1 MTTLMKDSGI
11 DWIGEIPENWK
22 VKRVKDIVNL
32 RGGGIDKKIIE
43 GEKIVNLVNFTDVFK
58 LKKLDNNLDYMQVS
72 CREDKISNV
81 SLIKNDL
88 LITPSSET
96 AKEIG
101 IVNIVLEDLIN
112 SVYSYHIL
120 RMRLK
125 DKKNSAKFLYY
136 YFNSKFSKFQFENK
150 ALGITR
156 VTLSRGDINENILFV
171 PPLETQKK
179 IADYLDVEVSLL
191 DKQVSL
197 LERKYALLGDYKDA
211 LIFETVTQGLDKA
224 VPMKDSGIDW
234 IGKIP
239 EEWRIKRVKDIF
251 NIGRGVVIAASELK
265 KEPDEKN
272 IYPVYSSA
280 TEKNGVIGYLEDY
293 KFDEDLITWTTDG
306 VNAGT
311 IFKRSGK
318 FNCTNV
324 CGTLKAKEKKKIN
337 LNYFKFMLISQTRFY
352 KRPDINGAK
361 IMNNE
366 MARIIVSVPPLETQ
380 QKIADYLDVEVEKLD
395 KQRELIKRKV
405 ELLKEYK
412 EALIFEVVT
421 GKKEVK

>member
-1 MTTLMKDSGI
+1 MTTL
-11 DWIGEIPENWK
+11 
-22 VKRVKDIVNL
+22 
-32 RGGGIDKKIIE
+32 
-43 GEKIVNLVNFTDVFK
+43 
-58 LKKLDNNLDYMQVS
+58 
-72 CREDKISNV
+72 
-81 SLIKNDL
+81 
-88 LITPSSET
+88 
-96 AKEIG
+96 
-101 IVNIVLEDLIN
+101 
-112 SVYSYHIL
+112 
-120 RMRLK
+120 
-125 DKKNSAKFLYY
+125 
-136 YFNSKFSKFQFENK
+136 
-150 ALGITR
+150 
-156 VTLSRGDINENILFV
+156 
-171 PPLETQKK
+171 
-179 IADYLDVEVSLL
+179 
-191 DKQVSL
+191 
-197 LERKYALLGDYKDA
+197 
-211 LIFETVTQGLDKA
+211 
-224 VPMKDSGIDW
+224 MKDSGIDW

-366 MARIIVSVPPLETQ
+366 MARIIVSVPPFETQ
-380 QKIADYLDVEVEKLD
+380 QKIADYLDVEVSKLDKQVSLLERKYALLGDYKDALIFETVTQGLDKAVPMKDSGIDWIGEIPEGWKIIKCGNIFYISSGTTPNTKNEMFYNSKDVNWLNSGDFHNSYINDTKNKISFFAKEYLKLKEFKSGSIVIAMYGANIGDVGFLNIDTTVNQACAVLVDKKNKKIINKYFYYLFINKKNEFIGKSYGGGQKNINQGLIHQSYLQLPPLETQQEIADYLDVEVAKLD